1 MHIKILALCGS
12 SRRDSLNQKLL
23 DTAVLGASMPARKYP
38 TYACS
43 ISRCR
48 FMTAIGK
55 LNMDFP
61 NARVRSKR

>member
-1 MHIKILALCGS
+1 MQIKILALGGS
-12 SRRDSLNQKLL
+12 SDI
-23 DTAVLGASMPARKYP
+23 AVLGALDAGAQVSNIRCA
-38 TYACS
+38 

-61 NARVRSKR
+61 NARVRSRR

>member
-1 MHIKILALCGS
+1 MQIKILAFCGS

-23 DTAVLGASMPARKYP
+23 DTAVLGALDAGAQVSNI
-38 TYACS
+38 ACA

-61 NARVRSKR
+61 NARVRSMR

>member
-1 MHIKILALCGS
+1 MQIKILALCGS
-12 SRRDSLNQKLL
+12 PRRDSLNQKLL
-23 DTAVLGASMPARKYP
+23 DIAVLGALDAGAQVSNIRCA
-38 TYACS
+38 

-61 NARVRSKR
+61 NARVRSRR